1 MRQLTQIDAPQGG
14 ALVNSICTG
23 YLCGVPHF
31 RLIGCMVSDIMTVS
45 VNQVKRQEG
54 EKMTSQ
60 TVGAVS
66 EQDMV
71 LNRQINFL
79 IMRKMW
85 QDIRGRAKRGEAGKE
100 TIYHAFGMS
109 RERYTR
115 AINGEP
121 VRFSQ
126 KELRDLM
133 LKTGVNSD
141 IFQGVTCFHFEAIT
155 RKDWE
160 KLFVLRGEDIQR
172 ARTFERNLY
181 QQITKKDLDMVTN
194 PNLYR
199 LTVYL
204 RTSAPVTDFQ
214 LEETIREQMNWMDK
228 NGIASLERCDPEL
241 LGDYLDAL
249 EKHIDMV
256 RTLTHYRE
264 LKGKK

>member
-14 ALVNSICTG
+14 ALVNSICAG
-23 YLCGVPHF
+23 CLWGVPHF

-85 QDIRGRAKRGEAGKE
+85 QDIRGRAKKGEAGRE

-115 AINGEP
+115 AINGET

-133 LKTGVNSD
+133 VKTGVNSD
-141 IFQGVTCFHFEAIT
+141 SFQGAH
-155 RKDWE
+155 
-160 KLFVLRGEDIQR
+160 L
-172 ARTFERNLY
+172 
-181 QQITKKDLDMVTN
+181 
-194 PNLYR
+194 
-199 LTVYL
+199 
-204 RTSAPVTDFQ
+204 
-214 LEETIREQMNWMDK
+214 
-228 NGIASLERCDPEL
+228 
-241 LGDYLDAL
+241 
-249 EKHIDMV
+249 
-256 RTLTHYRE
+256 
-264 LKGKK
+264 

>member
-1 MRQLTQIDAPQGG
+1 
-14 ALVNSICTG
+14 
-23 YLCGVPHF
+23 
-31 RLIGCMVSDIMTVS
+31 
-45 VNQVKRQEG
+45 
-54 EKMTSQ
+54 MTSQ

-100 TIYHAFGMS
+100 TIYHAFDMS

-141 IFQGVTCFHFEAIT
+141 IFQGVTCFQFEAIT

-172 ARTFERNLY
+172 PEPLKEICTSRSQRKTW
-181 QQITKKDLDMVTN
+181 TW
-194 PNLYR
+194 
-199 LTVYL
+199 L
-204 RTSAPVTDFQ
+204 RTLICIGWQFICGQ
-214 LEETIREQMNWMDK
+214 
-228 NGIASLERCDPEL
+228 
-241 LGDYLDAL
+241 
-249 EKHIDMV
+249 V
-256 RTLTHYRE
+256 RP
-264 LKGKK
+264 